1 MVATETIVKLCSIMV
16 MDALV
21 SGMRTSIASGNGLAR
36 ARLGTDSGRLN
47 KSCLLEFGNC
57 FRRWL

>member
-1 MVATETIVKLCSIMV
+1 MVATETIVKLCSINV

-36 ARLGTDSGRLN
+36 ARLGTDSGRIN
-47 KSCLLEFGNC
+47 KERELALGV
-57 FRRWL
+57 W